1 MKITRAALADA
12 WAERTLMACVRS
24 SEDLPLNAR
33 RMLEHLIA
41 PPDEARKK

>member
-1 MKITRAALADA
+1 
-12 WAERTLMACVRS
+12 MACVRS

-41 PPDEARKK
+41 PPEEATRK